1 MKKLLPVLLAMCFWG
16 DANAQA
22 PDTTWVQTFTWDSIS
37 TRRATF
43 DFPQEL
49 NTKSFE
55 KVLMYYNLKCDPA
68 TPWDNYNCGEWDYLA
83 YSRIYDHTGVMDS
96 VQVDGTAF
104 EVNTSAPQTQNYD
117 AVTGA
122 LDNHT
127 VNYDQYRR
135 SGATLVNNQVLQGS
149 TSSNYPFDQGT
160 NSGQRFQMI
169 ILASEL
175 SNAGISAGDLQ
186 SLTIDGIAAGG
197 SAELSGVSIKIK
209 STSDTDIAEWHSTG
223 FTEVYNAKRGNGT
236 NDDPALVTGSNEF
249 LFYQPFAWNGTDNI
263 IVEIVHSDAGQTSN
277 VFTTNGVVGTGN
289 LSVGYPRENG
299 VYQSAVD
306 NFTVSELSDI
316 DLGAEVTVAFWA
328 KGEGSFGTKNS
339 VFEAYDVDGNRI
351 LNVHFPWDNNEL
363 MFHAGE
369 TAQNDRIVKT
379 VNASVVDGS
388 WNHWAFVKNANDGT
402 MKIYRNGA
410 LWHQGTGLTRE
421 IGMMHRLV
429 IGANRNHLLGWKGK
443 LDEFQMW
450 NVALDASTIAAWYNK
465 TIDNS
470 HPNFADLLVYHNFD
484 DVAYAQD
491 VSNNDY
497 LLMPSRKGDFNFD
510 ELPVVQ
516 PEVSSFRPSISFGTG
531 TVAGAMVTETNFF
544 YTQKEPA
551 VVFEYSP
558 VNRRFIISNAFVAN
572 DEGYVYEYD
581 TDGTTILNQ
590 TQIGTSQTITN
601 NDIVYYEQPF
611 EILEMYE
618 IGRFITP
625 YGIGFDL
632 GPNGFTWVYDV
643 TDYQQLLKNSVDF
656 MAHNT
661 QELID
666 VKFAFI
672 EGTPPR
678 DVHNIERVW
687 GSAGSYNYGN
697 LIDDASLSSQSM
709 YLADTSSQF
718 KVVSRI
724 TGHGH
729 YGTQT
734 NCCEWSPKDHKIL
747 IDGVERFTWDIWQ
760 ETECGDNPNIGQGG
774 TWPYARE
781 GWCPGDLVKD
791 HGFEITPYVT
801 PGTNVSIDYD
811 IEDVYNGDQSER
823 DGNYVIAT
831 HLVSYG
837 APNFQRDAA
846 LVDILN
852 PNAND
857 LYSKWNPSCS
867 NPRVI
872 IQNTGSDTLTSCSI
886 LIWMSY
892 GTHIEYQWTGSLAFL
907 EKEVVEIPVTD
918 NAWWNSYWG
927 DMKFNAQIINVNTT
941 TDWEDEYMANNWMAV
956 DVEAPE
962 MIDGPFYVWLKT
974 NNKASENKY
983 KLIDSQGNIIFERT
997 SLQNSTEYKDTFD
1010 LEVGCYSVIIEDTDS
1025 DGLGFW
1031 YSNQVEG
1038 ESYGYMRIRRV
1049 GGMIVETFPTDFG
1062 NYHRY
1067 DFSIGMTVGMEEAM
1081 QNVVF
1086 ELFPNPTDGMFEV
1099 TLTGPIGETTDIEV
1113 YSVSGSLVYSSS
1125 MNSAG
1130 NIGQSQI
1137 DLSHVEPGMYFVK
1150 LSTSTG
1156 VYTKEVV
1163 VQ

>member
-1 MKKLLPVLLAMCFWG
+1 MKKLLPALLLLFFWSEG
-16 DANAQA
+16 RAQ
-22 PDTTWVQTFTWDSIS
+22 DTTWVQTFTWDSIS
-37 TRRATF
+37 TRRAIF

-49 NTKSFE
+49 NTKRFE

-96 VQVDGTAF
+96 VQVDGKAF
-104 EVNTSAPQTQNYD
+104 EVNAASPSTQNYD

-122 LDNHT
+122 LINHT

-135 SGATLVNNQVLQGS
+135 SNATLVNHQVLQGNV
-149 TSSNYPFDQGT
+149 SSIYPVNQGPT
-160 NSGQRFQMI
+160 SGQRFQMI
-169 ILASEL
+169 ITASEL
-175 SNAGISAGDLQ
+175 TAAGLSANDDLQ
-186 SLTIDGIAAGG
+186 SLTLNGTAANT
-197 SAELSGVSIKIK
+197 SAELSGLTIQLK
-209 STSDTDIAEWHSTG
+209 STTDTDITAWHTTG

-236 NDDPALVTGSNEF
+236 NDDAPLITGDNEF
-249 LFYQPFAWNGTDNI
+249 LFYQPFTWNGTDNI
-263 IVEIVHSDAGQTSN
+263 IVEFEHSDAGQTSN
-277 VFTTNGVVGTGN
+277 AFTSFGVNGTGN
-289 LSVGYPRENG
+289 LSAAYPRQNG

-306 NFTVSELSDI
+306 NYAISEVSDI

-328 KGEGSFGTKNS
+328 KGEGSYGTKNS

-363 MFHAGE
+363 MFHAGA
-369 TAQNDRIVKT
+369 TAQNDRIAKT
-379 VNASVVDGS
+379 VNSSVVDGS

-402 MKIYRNGA
+402 MKIYRNGT
-410 LWHQGTGLTRE
+410 LWHQGSGLTRE

-429 IGANRNHLLGWKGK
+429 IGANRNKLLGWKGK

-450 NVALDASTIAAWYNK
+450 NVALDAATIGAWYNK
-465 TIDNS
+465 SITS
-470 HPNFADLLVYHNFD
+470 AHPNFADLLVYHNFD
-484 DVAYAQD
+484 DVAYATD
-491 VSNNDY
+491 ASNNDH
-497 LLMPSRKGDFNFD
+497 LMMPNRKGDFDFTQM
-510 ELPVVQ
+510 PVVS
-516 PEVSSFRPSISFGTG
+516 PELSSFRPSISFGTG
-531 TVAGAMVTETNFF
+531 TVAGAMVTETNFK
-544 YTQKEPA
+544 YIQKEPS
-551 VVFEYSP
+551 VIFEYTP

-572 DEGYVYEYD
+572 DEGFVFEYD
-581 TDGTTILNQ
+581 TDGSTVLNQ
-590 TQIGTSQTITN
+590 TQIGTSSTISN
-601 NDIVYYEQPF
+601 NDIVYYEEPF

-672 EGTPPR
+672 EGIPPR
-678 DVHNIERVW
+678 DVHNVERVW
-687 GSAGSYNYGN
+687 GSAKQYNYGN
-697 LIDDASLSSQSM
+697 LIDDVDLSAKNILLS
-709 YLADTSSQF
+709 DTSDQF
-718 KVVSRI
+718 KLVTRI

-729 YGTQT
+729 YGQQT

-747 IDGVERFTWDIWQ
+747 VDGVERFTWDIWQ

-781 GWCPGDLVKD
+781 GWCPGDMVKD
-791 HGFEITPYVT
+791 HGHELTPYVT

-811 IEDVYNGDQSER
+811 ISGVYNGDQTER
-823 DGNYVIAT
+823 GGNYVMAT

-846 LVDILN
+846 IVDILN
-852 PNAND
+852 PNSNE
-857 LYSKWNPSCS
+857 LYSKWNPTCS

-872 IQNTGSDTLTSCSI
+872 IQNTGSDNLTSCTI

-892 GTHIEYQWTGSLAFL
+892 GDNIEYQWTGNLGFL
-907 EKEVVEIPVTD
+907 EKEVVEIPVT
-918 NAWWNSYWG
+918 NNNWWNSYHG

-941 TDWEDEYMANNWMAV
+941 DDWQDEYMNNNYMAV

-962 MIDGPFYVWLKT
+962 TVNDPFFIWFQT
-974 NNKASENKY
+974 NNKASENSY
-983 KLIDSQGNIIFERT
+983 KLVDAQGNVIFERT
-997 SLQNSTEYKDTFD
+997 SLQNNTEYKDTFD
-1010 LEVGCYSVIIEDTDS
+1010 LAVGCYSVILEDSDS
-1025 DGLGFW
+1025 DGIGFW

-1038 ESYGYMRIRRV
+1038 ETYGGFRLRKV
-1049 GGMIVETFPTDFG
+1049 GGFIFETFPTDFG

-1067 DFSIGMTVGMEEAM
+1067 DFSVGMTVGTEEVEK
-1081 QNVVF
+1081 NVVF
-1086 ELFPNPTDGMFEV
+1086 ELYPNPTDGLFEL
-1099 TLTGPIGETTDIEV
+1099 TLSGPIGEETDIQI
-1113 YSVSGSLVYSSS
+1113 YSVSGNLVYSSS
-1125 MNSAG
+1125 MNTKG
-1130 NIGQSQI
+1130 NIGQTQV
-1137 DLSHVEPGMYFVK
+1137 DLSHVDAGMYIVK
-1150 LSTSTG
+1150 LISSTG
-1156 VYTKEVV
+1156 VYTKEVIV
-1163 VQ
+1163 K